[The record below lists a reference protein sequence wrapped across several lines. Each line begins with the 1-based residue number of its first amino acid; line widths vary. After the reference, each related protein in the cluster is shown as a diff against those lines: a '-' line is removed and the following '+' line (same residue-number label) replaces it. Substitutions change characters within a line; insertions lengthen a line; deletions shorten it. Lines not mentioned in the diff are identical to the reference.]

1 MRVRLNV
8 ATKPLETHR
17 RFLAGAGLIAF
28 VAGAVFLGLGWHV
41 YSVRKVDA
49 ELRAR
54 TERIRLEM
62 ARLEAQRQELD
73 RFFHLEENA
82 KLSDR
87 AAFLNGIIDARSFNW
102 TQMFMDL
109 ERVLPAGVHVVS
121 IEPKQSKGQVEVK
134 LTLGATSDEA
144 ELNFLH
150 ALERSKEFTEVQV
163 QFVRPPSGQSG
174 NLSGDQKVFQLTTLY
189 SRS

>member
-1 MRVRLNV
+1 
-8 ATKPLETHR
+8 
-17 RFLAGAGLIAF
+17 
-28 VAGAVFLGLGWHV
+28 
-41 YSVRKVDA
+41 
-49 ELRAR
+49 
-54 TERIRLEM
+54 M